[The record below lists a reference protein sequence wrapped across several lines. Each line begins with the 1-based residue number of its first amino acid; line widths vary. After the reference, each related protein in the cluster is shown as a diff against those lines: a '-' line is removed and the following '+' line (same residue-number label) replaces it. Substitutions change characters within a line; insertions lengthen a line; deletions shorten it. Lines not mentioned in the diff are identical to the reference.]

1 MKYFLV
7 LDGPNLPPFDSSPIT
22 MRDALSSQ
30 NYLCLL
36 PPFHVRCYLL
46 FLFYRIG
53 IPFTN

>member
-46 FLFYRIG
+46 FLFYGIG